1 MSLAAQDSGRGTLA
15 YLPSADDRV
24 HVERLRQG
32 DPLAI
37 AALFDRHAAGLE
49 RVLERVLGIDHEIP
63 DLLHDVFVFAM
74 TGIAKYRGD
83 TASLR
88 PWLTQIA
95 VRAARKCIRRRTT
108 RRMLGLRTPGELP
121 DTPDAI
127 NPEHQTALRRAEAAL
142 DRLPTDE
149 RIAFCLRYVEG
160 MQLDEVAH
168 ACDTSLATVKRRLT
182 RARDR
187 FERLAA
193 RDVLLR
199 SWIEEVAR

>member
-1 MSLAAQDSGRGTLA
+1 M
-15 YLPSADDRV
+15 
-24 HVERLRQG
+24 
-32 DPLAI
+32 
-37 AALFDRHAAGLE
+37 
-49 RVLERVLGIDHEIP
+49 LGVDHEIP

-127 NPEHQTALRRAEAAL
+127 DPEHQTALRRAEAAL

-168 ACDTSLATVKRRLT
+168 ACDTALATVKRRLT

-187 FERLAA
+187 FETSAGTDDTSETSA
-193 RDVLLR
+193 SDPT
-199 SWIEEVAR
+199 SGDDASATSTGSAEETGESTGTTNDDSSATTGDLCVA